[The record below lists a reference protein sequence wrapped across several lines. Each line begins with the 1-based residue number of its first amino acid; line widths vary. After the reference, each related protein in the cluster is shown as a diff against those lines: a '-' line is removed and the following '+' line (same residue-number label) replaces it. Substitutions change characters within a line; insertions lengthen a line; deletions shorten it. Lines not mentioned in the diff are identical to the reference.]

1 MMEPV
6 DKMSSQKKKPLK
18 YSLLR
23 AEDINISKVN
33 IPKQNECK

>member
-1 MMEPV
+1 
-6 DKMSSQKKKPLK
+6 LK